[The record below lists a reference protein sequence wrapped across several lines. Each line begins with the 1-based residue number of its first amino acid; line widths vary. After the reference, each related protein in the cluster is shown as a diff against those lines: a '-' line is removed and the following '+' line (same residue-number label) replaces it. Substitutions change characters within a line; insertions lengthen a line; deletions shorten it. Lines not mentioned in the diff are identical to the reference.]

1 MQALFS
7 VLFTAA
13 FQFDPLK
20 TARIKL
26 KVYFCLPLKNIDVD
40 IRKELLKEHSKSN
53 ANRIA
58 RYISNDPTRFDVLM
72 KLFLSNEYRVTQRAA
87 QVVSM
92 CAENHPGL
100 IRPYL
105 KQMILNLRNDVHD
118 AVKRNTLRILQDIE
132 LQENLQGDMTDI
144 GFQLLT
150 SAREPVAVKVFAM
163 TVLAN
168 ICKKEPD
175 LKNELQIII
184 EDQMPYA
191 SAGFISR
198 GNKILKRL

>member
-1 MQALFS
+1 M
-7 VLFTAA
+7 
-13 FQFDPLK
+13 
-20 TARIKL
+20 
-26 KVYFCLPLKNIDVD
+26 D